1 LVLFYFLFS
10 EKSKTN
16 CSLYSHTFKNSV
28 VIPTERDRDIDSD
41 SDPFLTSDVLPPDS
55 YYSREPSGSSPVVSG
70 RQRTS
75 TLDSYNS
82 FRSQNNASS
91 QRGALFRRVIGTSM
105 LQIPIGGPD
114 SFVSE
119 GRFSEGSTFSFHP
132 QFVDTN
138 GMDDDM
144 KDE

>member
-1 LVLFYFLFS
+1 M
-10 EKSKTN
+10 
-16 CSLYSHTFKNSV
+16 
-28 VIPTERDRDIDSD
+28 VIPTERDQDIDSD
-41 SDPFLTSDVLPPDS
+41 SDPFLNTDVLPYDS
-55 YYSREPSGSSPVVSG
+55 YYSRDPSGSSPVAPG

-82 FRSQNNASS
+82 SRSQNNASF
-91 QRGALFRRVIGTSM
+91 QRGALFRRVIGTNM
-105 LQIPIGGPD
+105 LQIPIGDMDYSVPED
-114 SFVSE
+114 
-119 GRFSEGSTFSFHP
+119 RFSGGNTLSLHP